1 MIRPD
6 PHRVAVLDREWAGS
20 RIVEHVPD
28 VADAPVVAS
37 MDEAPACD
45 ALVIG
50 IALIGGGFEES
61 WRPDVRTALR
71 RGCDVIAGLHYF
83 LAEDEEF
90 AHLADRHGCALWD
103 ARRPLED
110 LNVAEE
116 VASNQETVTVF
127 FAKLERMCRYLRPLV
142 REK

>member
-6 PHRVAVLDREWAGS
+6 PDRVAVLDREWAGP

-28 VADAPVVAS
+28 VADASVVVS
-37 MDEAPACD
+37 MDEVPACD

-83 LAEDEEF
+83 LAENEEF

-103 ARRPLED
+103 TRRPPED
-110 LNVAEE
+110 LNVAEG
-116 VASNQETVTVF
+116 S
-127 FAKLERMCRYLRPLV
+127 PLIK
-142 REK
+142 RRRLYSLLN

>member
-1 MIRPD
+1 MSRPD
-6 PHRVAVLDREWAGS
+6 PDRVTVLDRERAGS
-20 RIVEHVPD
+20 RIAEHVPD

-50 IALIGGGFEES
+50 IAPIGGGFEES
-61 WRPDVRTALR
+61 WRPDVRTLR

-83 LAEDEEF
+83 LAEEF
-90 AHLADRHGCALWD
+90 AYLAGRHGCALWD
-103 ARRPLED
+103 ARRPPED
-110 LNVAEE
+110 LNVAEG
-116 VASNQETVTVF
+116 VASNQETATVF
-127 FAKLERMCRYLRPLV
+127 FAKLERMCCYLRPLV